1 MRLSLK
7 DLQRALSGEI
17 GFSSHL
23 EELSNSLFNGQLPTM
38 WAKLNP
44 PTEKMLGA
52 WMLWFQ
58 RRYQQYK

>member
-23 EELSNSLFNGQLPTM
+23 EELSNSLFNGQLPNM
-38 WAKLNP
+38 WAKLSP

-52 WMLWFQ
+52 WILWFQ